1 VSLDSDDFP
10 ENPRTAVEAAC
21 LHMQKDLQLFLL
33 GILRSQHLADDAWQR
48 TVLLALQS
56 SHSARPQTLRGWL
69 FQIALNEARKILRE
83 NRKNPALTD
92 PASLADISSSIAA
105 SDSHNLTSPDFRA
118 IRQETSKIVQDCLKS
133 LPPEQQEV
141 IRQRIY
147 LGRTF
152 TEISADLNL
161 PLGTV
166 LTWCRR
172 GILRLR
178 DDPRLKDLMKD

>member
-21 LHMQKDLQLFLL
+21 LYMQKDLQLFLL

-48 TVLLALQS
+48 TVVLALQS

-83 NRKNPALTD
+83 NRKHPALTD
-92 PASLADISSSIAA
+92 PASLADISSSAAA
-105 SDSHNLTSPDFRA
+105 SDSHTLTSPDFRA

-133 LPPEQQEV
+133 LPPNS
-141 IRQRIY
+141 RK
-147 LGRTF
+147 LFGNGF
-152 TEISADLNL
+152 TSVEPSQKSLQISI
-161 PLGTV
+161 
-166 LTWCRR
+166 CRSAQYSR
-172 GILRLR
+172 GVAAVSFDSEMTRG
-178 DDPRLKDLMKD
+178 